1 MLEWLFGE
9 SKETKEKK
17 EREVEVHKAE
27 EAMLGAVH
35 EGGAGLSHD
44 RVELYDRKAHNLV
57 ARFPGKKLVQ
67 IDAMIAGE
75 WAPLFEQHEG
85 EEGSLAALR
94 SLDAQVIQP
103 AVHQARD
110 QARQELQKAGKNEF
124 DRFVSPNDPADPE
137 MREGFREFFLSDI
150 SLRVTGA
157 DHHELAVLVYEGF
170 LAPMF
175 PEQVEE
181 EAVVTHA
188 EETAGPEAAEQQ
200 HQRKRKR
207 DH

>member
-9 SKETKEKK
+9 SKETKQKK
-17 EREVEVHKAE
+17 EREAEVHKAE

-35 EGGAGLSHD
+35 EGGTGLSHD
-44 RVELYDRKAHNLV
+44 RIELYDRKAHNLV
-57 ARFPGKKLVQ
+57 ARFPGKKLVD
-67 IDAMIAGE
+67 IDTMIAGE
-75 WAPLFEQHEG
+75 WAPLFLQHEG

-94 SLDAQVIQP
+94 SLDATVIQP
-103 AVHQARD
+103 AVHQARE

-137 MREGFREFFLSDI
+137 MREGFRQFFLLDI
-150 SLRVTGA
+150 SVRVTGA
-157 DHHELAVLVYEGF
+157 EQHELAALVYEGF
-170 LAPMF
+170 LSPMF

-181 EAVVTHA
+181 EPAVAHA

-200 HQRKRKR
+200 HHKRKR
-207 DH
+207 HHH